1 MTYEVNFFERQFL
14 NTFEYKNPK
23 IYFLVT
29 ETNLINTDIT
39 LADLNAMGKGTMG
52 ENLGIEFTLIEKDR
66 ISATMPVDHRT
77 VQPYGIL
84 HGGASVSLAETLG
97 SIAAHLSIDST
108 KYLSVG
114 LEINANHIRSARS
127 GYVTGTARPV
137 HIGKSTHV
145 WAIEIVDDADKLIC
159 TSRITMAI
167 IEKR

>member
-1 MTYEVNFFERQFL
+1 
-14 NTFEYKNPK
+14 
-23 IYFLVT
+23 
-29 ETNLINTDIT
+29 LINTDIT
-39 LADLNAMGKGTMG
+39 LADLNAMNKGTMG
-52 ENLGIEFTLIEKDR
+52 ENLGIEFTQIEEDK
-66 ISATMPVDHRT
+66 IVATMPVDKRT

-97 SIAAHLSIDST
+97 SVAAHCSIDFS

-127 GYVTGTARPV
+127 GFVTGTAKAIHTGRR
-137 HIGKSTHV
+137 THV
-145 WAIEIVDDADKLIC
+145 WAIEIVDEEGKLVC

>member
-1 MTYEVNFFERQFL
+1 M
-14 NTFEYKNPK
+14 
-23 IYFLVT
+23 
-29 ETNLINTDIT
+29 INTDIT
-39 LADLNAMGKGTMG
+39 LTDLNALNKGTMG
-52 ENLGIEFTLIEKDR
+52 ENLGIEFTEIEEDR

-84 HGGASVSLAETLG
+84 HGGASLSLAETLG
-97 SIAAHLSIDST
+97 SVAAYCSIDIS

-114 LEINANHIRSARS
+114 LEINANHIKSARS
-127 GYVTGTARPV
+127 GYVTGTAKAI

-145 WAIEIVDDADKLIC
+145 WAIEIVDEAEKLIC

>member
-1 MTYEVNFFERQFL
+1 M
-14 NTFEYKNPK
+14 
-23 IYFLVT
+23 
-29 ETNLINTDIT
+29 INTDIT
-39 LADLNAMGKGTMG
+39 LTDLNALNKGTMG
-52 ENLGIEFTLIEKDR
+52 ENLGIEFTEIEEDR

-84 HGGASVSLAETLG
+84 HGGASLSLAETLG
-97 SIAAHLSIDST
+97 SVAAYCSIDVS

-114 LEINANHIRSARS
+114 LEINANHIKSARS
-127 GYVTGTARPV
+127 GYVTGTAKAI

-145 WAIEIVDDADKLIC
+145 WAIEIVDEAEKLIC